1 MSKNSPCILK
11 FKNYPLK
18 WPFGKT
24 AEWELYLLELSAS
37 IKFKECLSSVLI
49 CCNEGCSVNNS
60 SCFIM
65 LAHDIQGRCWWYC
78 TRGWTFQQCSIT
90 TPRFQ
95 ISSICHIALYVVRN
109 AIKKKKYFSDLIAL
123 EKVNSSQRNVSPCI
137 THRHT
142 SEFWCHLLQFSR
154 THIVFFFFSRLKPFL
169 STEYSFYTYA
179 KSVFPVRLFPGDLWF
194 HSVCQTPFC

>member
-1 MSKNSPCILK
+1 MFDKLWASKNSPYILK

-109 AIKKKKYFSDLIAL
+109 AIKKKKILQWSHSLGKGKFFS
-123 EKVNSSQRNVSPCI
+123 EKCQPLHYPSAYLRILMPPLAVFEN
-137 THRHT
+137 THR
-142 SEFWCHLLQFSR
+142 L
-154 THIVFFFFSRLKPFL
+154 FFFQQ
-169 STEYSFYTYA
+169 A
-179 KSVFPVRLFPGDLWF
+179 
-194 HSVCQTPFC
+194 